1 MSLLELGGKKFTIPV
16 GEVALGSD
24 AACAIPLTGAG
35 VLPRHALFQG
45 QPDGQVVI
53 RKGTPA
59 AEVLINGVRLG
70 AEPTPLLHG
79 DKVEVGGHELT
90 FVDERRSGSTQFM
103 QKLPMPEAQAGAPA
117 ARGKPGVATNTGGR
131 VVSLTDGREYVIT
144 AATIVFGREAGSDIV
159 VAGKDV
165 SRRHAEIVQ
174 TPKGYVLVDSST
186 NGTFVNDE
194 RVEAQRVLQRADV
207 IRMGEESF
215 RFYADVVPAST
226 PGPQPGPAAEA
237 PSAAPPLTGAPVR
250 GPAAGVL
257 PVSPVVPAP
266 APAPAAAPAAA
277 AAPV

>member
-1 MSLLELGGKKFTIPV
+1 MSLLELGGKKFTLPV

-79 DKVEVGGHELT
+79 DKVEVSGHELT

-117 ARGKPGVATNTGGR
+117 ARGPGKPGVATNTGGR

-159 VAGKDV
+159 VGGKDV
-165 SRRHAEIVQ
+165 SRRHAEIMQ
-174 TPKGYVLVDSST
+174 TPRGYVLVDSST
-186 NGTFVNDE
+186 NGTFVNEE
-194 RVEAQRVLQRADV
+194 RVQGQRVLQRADV
-207 IRMGEESF
+207 IRMGDESF
-215 RFYADVVPAST
+215 RFYADVVPVTAGSSPQAGAVAGAVGPESVSRPASA
-226 PGPQPGPAAEA
+226 QAA
-237 PSAAPPLTGAPVR
+237 
-250 GPAAGVL
+250 
-257 PVSPVVPAP
+257 
-266 APAPAAAPAAA
+266 
-277 AAPV
+277 